1 MWKGKYSEKLVNNK
15 IQELP
20 EEYVIFNDLLFE
32 SNGYSTQ
39 IDHIVVSPYGV
50 FVIETK
56 GYKGWILGGENSEYW
71 TQTIYKSKH
80 QFYNPIK
87 QNAGH
92 VRFLRHLL
100 KCSVDIPFIPIVV
113 FNNNAELKVH
123 IVNSIVYSDK
133 DIRNKEVLALF
144 SCGFV
149 SFLSRQNFVA
159 WSKILQ
165 VADLERLVRMIKG
178 GISLT
183 TSNHQQRQLHPS
195 IQRLYH
201 RLSLSLTGFFPY
213 DINTGI
219 RNTRAMTE
227 NSKPPIVP
235 IANENQN
242 SSAFGPSSKNG
253 TSPSTVDNIV
263 NKTAVIL

>member
-1 MWKGKYSEKLVNNK
+1 MIIIGLVFIIALVIFIKLKMPMWKGKYSEKLVNNK

-80 QFYNPIK
+80 QFYSPIK

-100 KCSVDIPFIPIVV
+100 KCSVAIPFIPIVV
-113 FNNNAELKVH
+113 FNNDADLKVN
-123 IVNSIVYSDK
+123 IVNSLVVNRCNLKRAILQYRTSVLNQETIEWIVQTINQNRIIADAENLIQHK
-133 DIRNKEVLALF
+133 RNAKA
-144 SCGFV
+144 
-149 SFLSRQNFVA
+149 RQNR
-159 WSKILQ
+159 S
-165 VADLERLVRMIKG
+165 
-178 GISLT
+178 
-183 TSNHQQRQLHPS
+183 SNHINQGICPQCGGQLVLRHGK
-195 IQRLYH
+195 Y
-201 RLSLSLTGFFPY
+201 
-213 DINTGI
+213 
-219 RNTRAMTE
+219 
-227 NSKPPIVP
+227 
-235 IANENQN
+235 
-242 SSAFGPSSKNG
+242 G
-253 TSPSTVDNIV
+253 TFYGCSNYPKCKFTLN
-263 NKTAVIL
+263 L